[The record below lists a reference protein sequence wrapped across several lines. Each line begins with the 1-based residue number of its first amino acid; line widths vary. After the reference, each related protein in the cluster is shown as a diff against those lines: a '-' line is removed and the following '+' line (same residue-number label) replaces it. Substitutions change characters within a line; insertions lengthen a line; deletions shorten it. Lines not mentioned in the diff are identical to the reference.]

1 MPVFA
6 YKGLTA
12 AGKSTSGLIDA
23 DSLASA
29 KTKLRK
35 DNIFP
40 TELRE
45 SSQEAQGQGLKREF
59 HFSSFLNKVK
69 PKELSDMTRLLATL
83 VGANVPLVESLSAI
97 VLQLE
102 NPRLKTVVTAL
113 KDSVNEGSSLG
124 QAMEAHPD
132 CFSNLFVNMVKAGE
146 ASGTLELVLN
156 QLADFTE
163 KQVALASKVKSTLAY
178 PVVMLIISLLVL
190 AILFIFVIPK
200 ITAIYAGMKSALPLP
215 TMILLG
221 VSSIFVNYW
230 WAMILLI
237 AGAVHLFRRWVQKP
251 KGRRTFDAFKLK
263 LPVFGKVFRLV
274 ALSRFT
280 GTLATLLN
288 GGVPL
293 LQALHIVRN
302 LLDNV
307 ILREAVERASE
318 AVSEGANLADPLRE
332 SGEFPPVVV
341 QMIAVGEKTG
351 RLEEM
356 LQKISHSYDQQT
368 DSTISTLTSVLEPLM
383 IVFMGGTVGFVVIS
397 VLLPIFNLNQMAH

>member
-221 VSSIFVNYW
+221 VSSIF
-230 WAMILLI
+230 
-237 AGAVHLFRRWVQKP
+237 
-251 KGRRTFDAFKLK
+251 
-263 LPVFGKVFRLV
+263 
-274 ALSRFT
+274 
-280 GTLATLLN
+280 
-288 GGVPL
+288 
-293 LQALHIVRN
+293 
-302 LLDNV
+302 
-307 ILREAVERASE
+307 
-318 AVSEGANLADPLRE
+318 AN
-332 SGEFPPVVV
+332 FW
-341 QMIAVGEKTG
+341 
-351 RLEEM
+351 
-356 LQKISHSYDQQT
+356 
-368 DSTISTLTSVLEPLM
+368 
-383 IVFMGGTVGFVVIS
+383 
-397 VLLPIFNLNQMAH
+397 

>member
-237 AGAVHLFRRWVQKP
+237 AGAVHLFRRWVQKT

-332 SGEFPPVVV
+332 RGEFTPVVV
-341 QMIAVGEKTG
+341 QM
-351 RLEEM
+351 
-356 LQKISHSYDQQT
+356 
-368 DSTISTLTSVLEPLM
+368 
-383 IVFMGGTVGFVVIS
+383 
-397 VLLPIFNLNQMAH
+397 